1 MLHGNN
7 PNKQVCVYN
16 DKIQKICPEFHKFA
30 NYSSLWDNYS
40 SYLSYMY
47 NTALSVVVYVLSLCR
62 VSSMSWYFLN
72 VFGLRSIYGLILG
85 ADNGGWVGHVQYTA
99 IIDRTHGD
107 WTEHIP
113 I

>member
-1 MLHGNN
+1 MTKFKRYAQN
-7 PNKQVCVYN
+7 Y
-16 DKIQKICPEFHKFA
+16 KFA

-40 SYLSYMY
+40 CYLLYMY

-99 IIDRTHGD
+99 IGPDYSWGLD
-107 WTEHIP
+107 
-113 I
+113 